1 MMQPYLTPKDVAKLL
16 GVCEAT
22 ARSEMRKMQHKPI
35 GGKSRPRLRVSLEAF
50 RAYMQPDEPLPRPQR
65 KPHKRADNNNI
76 RLIPYKREEAKD
88 HV

>member
-1 MMQPYLTPKDVAKLL
+1 MQPYLTPKDVAKLL

-35 GGKSRPRLRVSLEAF
+35 GGKSRPRLRVSQEAF
-50 RAYMQPDEPLPRPQR
+50 REYMQPNSPLPRPQR
-65 KPHKRADNNNI
+65 KPRKITDSNSNRF
-76 RLIPYKREEAKD
+76 IPYKREEAIN